1 MMFVVND
8 IRVGEFCECCQVSW
22 PLVGSYLV
30 SENWPSMKR
39 SLQILHK
46 ISEPQEVQSD
56 YLYSSLGP
64 QKPCFHL
71 FILPP

>member
-1 MMFVVND
+1 MTD
-8 IRVGEFCECCQVSW
+8 IRMGQFCERHQASW

-39 SLQILHK
+39 SLQIIHK
-46 ISEPQEVQSD
+46 VSEPQAVWSD

-64 QKPCFHL
+64 QMPYFYI